1 MSNIL
6 RKWFYPKINKES
18 LITVKKVLKSGF
30 INEGKISRV
39 LSDKIAKICR
49 RNYASTVSS
58 GSTGL
63 VAALLALGIKKN
75 DLVLI
80 PGFSF
85 IATANAVSLIG
96 AKIHFVDINPK
107 TYCMC
112 DVELEKEIKKLT
124 KLNKKI
130 SSVITVE
137 VNGRSPEYKKI
148 EKILK
153 VYKIPLITDSAEALG
168 SNYNGRPLGSFGS
181 ISVISMSPNKIITSA
196 QGGIVLTDSK
206 KLFNLL
212 EASKKQGNHIRGD
225 GGSDKYYMKG
235 LNFKLSDIHSAIAI
249 GQLTLINK
257 RLKNL
262 EKINSIYK
270 KNLPK
275 NLFKFDKIQSGGKRL
290 WVDCITGNKKKAIS
304 YLKEKQI
311 SYREFWI
318 PMNLQKSYNMSNFN
332 LPNTYLISRK
342 GIWLASN
349 FDITPKILKK
359 IF

>member
-1 MSNIL
+1 
-6 RKWFYPKINKES
+6 
-18 LITVKKVLKSGF
+18 
-30 INEGKISRV
+30 
-39 LSDKIAKICR
+39 
-49 RNYASTVSS
+49 
-58 GSTGL
+58 
-63 VAALLALGIKKN
+63 
-75 DLVLI
+75 
-80 PGFSF
+80 
-85 IATANAVSLIG
+85 
-96 AKIHFVDINPK
+96 
-107 TYCMC
+107 
-112 DVELEKEIKKLT
+112 
-124 KLNKKI
+124 
-130 SSVITVE
+130 
-137 VNGRSPEYKKI
+137 
-148 EKILK
+148 
-153 VYKIPLITDSAEALG
+153 
-168 SNYNGRPLGSFGS
+168 
-181 ISVISMSPNKIITSA
+181 MSPNKIITSA

-311 SYREFWI
+311 SYREF
-318 PMNLQKSYNMSNFN
+318 LD
-332 LPNTYLISRK
+332 TYEF
-342 GIWLASN
+342 A
-349 FDITPKILKK
+349 KIL
-359 IF
+359 